1 MHKELYRLLLPSML
15 TMLLVSPNVL
25 AKEERSEKPKWAMD
39 SYVQKNSFIG
49 RSKRWSAN
57 DPYAS
62 VSSIDDACN
71 DGLTQVAEYFSV
83 EVKSKVKSNITV
95 SGEQFQSRFEQL
107 STSESN
113 IKLSGI
119 NRSDTYLEY
128 TNERQEVQAYC
139 LYQLS
144 SRQLA
149 TIKAT
154 LEQEQ
159 LQLDKQVSTI
169 IEQVINGEFDRARLQ
184 IAVLR
189 NNRNVSEG
197 LPAELELLLTEQEEK
212 SLRVFT
218 HLTKTHFSV
227 GEHLSAKISSNQ
239 NAYVYLFLEGRK
251 VPLLLFPSPQSTY
264 NYINKEQ
271 VLSYPLKSQINE
283 NEVFRVSPKQR
294 DALTLKVI
302 TSIEPISMAFITE
315 SFSGYSV
322 SDSVGYQQFISD
334 CLLSQTCVIADK
346 QVLIDSENNHLK
358 VSSYKVIVNGK
369 TSSKEKRRLK
379 QVLRSQQ
386 VEFSKSGSAVVFE
399 VSTEKVFSNRLNA
412 EIYVITGELY
422 AKEIDG
428 DEKRLSRHKVTGVY
442 AINKLDSYLEKL
454 YQSLVKKAK
463 G

>member
-1 MHKELYRLLLPSML
+1 MSIKLYRYLLPLVLFLLLAPP
-15 TMLLVSPNVL
+15 LVS
-25 AKEERSEKPKWAMD
+25 AEEDPSEKPKWAMD
-39 SYVQKNSFIG
+39 SFVQKNSFIG
-49 RSKRWSAN
+49 RSKRWSAS

-83 EVKSKVKSNITV
+83 EVQSKVKSNMTV
-95 SGEQFQSRFEQL
+95 AGEQFQSRFEQL
-107 STSESN
+107 TTTESS
-113 IKLSGI
+113 ITLTGI
-119 NRSDTYLEY
+119 NRNDTYLEY
-128 TNERQEVQAYC
+128 SNEGREVQAYC
-139 LYQLS
+139 LYTLS
-144 SRQLA
+144 TQQLA
-149 TIKAT
+149 KIKAT

-159 LQLDKQVSTI
+159 QELDQQVGKI

-189 NNRNVSEG
+189 NNRKVSES
-197 LPAELELLLTEQEEK
+197 LPNELELLLTEQEEK
-212 SLRVFT
+212 SLTVFT
-218 HLTKTHFSV
+218 NLTKTQFSV

-264 NYINKEQ
+264 NYISKEQ

-294 DALTLKVI
+294 NALTLKVV

-315 SFSGYSV
+315 SFTGYSV

-334 CLLSQTCVIADK
+334 CLLIQTCVIEDK
-346 QVLIDSENNHLK
+346 QILIDIESSQLK
-358 VSSYKVIVNGK
+358 VASYQVLMNGK
-369 TSSKEKRRLK
+369 TSSKEKRRIK
-379 QVLRSQQ
+379 QVLRSQHIE
-386 VEFSKSGSAVVFE
+386 VTKSGSAIVFE

-412 EIYVITGELY
+412 DIYVITGELY
-422 AKEIDG
+422 AKERNG

-442 AINKLDSYLEKL
+442 ASNKLDSYLEKL